1 MLITRLV
8 KSFKMEGK
16 SGTYDT
22 ATAGAAEAVAVAAG
36 ALTGTLIQR
45 MEGVSWQ

>member
-8 KSFKMEGK
+8 KSSKMEGK

-22 ATAGAAEAVAVAAG
+22 ATAGAAEAVAAAAG

-45 MEGVSWQ
+45 MQVVS